1 MAVQKRTTKTGKT
14 RWVARYRDKTGREHS
29 RSFDTQR
36 EAKQH
41 IADQQVA
48 LTRGT
53 WTDPTKEK
61 TTLGTLVE
69 DWINAGTEVSKPFR
83 VSMMRNLGDLADH
96 PVGTLAPADI
106 RAWVATLQTGRP
118 WKGGAP
124 LGVSAVSSAL
134 ANVKLVLEQAVDD
147 GLIPKNPAHRV
158 TAPAPTTRV
167 TWHDIPTKEQI
178 DQLIRY
184 ARTGYG
190 KREKG
195 KKYSWFQ
202 AHPDLS
208 VMIRVSAATGLRPG
222 EVAGL
227 SWRNVDFEKRQILV
241 MEQAMRTGAGTRPL
255 KTGDKGIRALSVD
268 DETLAAINELPRV
281 DERVF
286 HARWG
291 GVPMTAEKYSQ
302 ALRRLCLVVGVDPVT
317 PHSFR
322 HFHATELLSA
332 GVPVKAVQRRLGH
345 SSARVTLDVYAHFVP
360 GGDDVAADV
369 IAGVL
374 SGAGSVRD
382 RRGGLRV
389 VGE

>member
-29 RSFDTQR
+29 KSFDTQR
-36 EAKQH
+36 EAKQYL
-41 IADQQVA
+41 ADQRVA

-53 WTDPTKEK
+53 WANPTLEK
-61 TTLGTLVE
+61 TAIGTLVDE
-69 DWINAGTEVSKPFR
+69 WVQSSSEVSRPFR
-83 VSMMRNLGDLADH
+83 MSLMRNLGDLADQ
-96 PVGTLAPADI
+96 PVGTLTPADI
-106 RAWVATLQTGRP
+106 RAWVATLQAGRP
-118 WKGGAP
+118 WKDGSP
-124 LGVSAVSSAL
+124 LGVSSVSSAL
-134 ANVKLVLEQAVDD
+134 ANLKAVLERAVDD
-147 GLIPKNPAHRV
+147 GLIPKNPARTV
-158 TAPAPTTRV
+158 TASRPTTRV
-167 TWHDIPTKEQI
+167 TWHDLPTRDLI
-178 DQLIRY
+178 DRLIRY

-190 KREKG
+190 QRKRG
-195 KKYSWFQ
+195 KKLSWFQ
-202 AHPDLS
+202 AHPDLA

-286 HARWG
+286 HTRWG

-317 PHSFR
+317 PHAFR

-360 GGDDVAADV
+360 GGDDVAVDV

-382 RRGGLRV
+382 RRGDLRV
-389 VGE
+389 VGG

>member
-1 MAVQKRTTKTGKT
+1 MSVQKRTTPTGKV

-53 WTDPTKEK
+53 WTDPSKEK
-61 TTLGTLVE
+61 TTLGVLVE
-69 DWINAGTEVSKPFR
+69 EWINSGTEVSRPFR
-83 VSMMRNLGDLADH
+83 VSMMRNLGDLADQ

-147 GLIPKNPAHRV
+147 GLIPKNPARRV

-167 TWHDIPTKEQI
+167 TWHDIPTKERI

-190 KREKG
+190 KRERG

-202 AHPDLS
+202 AHPNLS

-227 SWRNVDFEKRQILV
+227 RWQNVDFDKGQVLV

-255 KTGDKGIRALSVD
+255 KTGDKGIRSLSVD
-268 DETLAAINELPRV
+268 AETLEAVDSLPRV

-286 HARWG
+286 HTRWG
-291 GVPMTAEKYSQ
+291 GVPMTAEKYAQ
-302 ALRRLCLVVGVDPVT
+302 ALRRLCLVVGVDPVR
-317 PHSFR
+317 PHAFR

-345 SSARVTLDVYAHFVP
+345 TSARVTLDVYAHFVP

-389 VGE
+389 VGG